1 MAQWIIVAIAIA
13 GLIFNSGILYNDIKH
28 LKKEFAEMKQE
39 LQQKFAEMKQELQ
52 QIRIVLMEKDK

>member
-1 MAQWIIVAIAIA
+1 
-13 GLIFNSGILYNDIKH
+13 